1 LYTWRYNGQAD
12 CALIFRVGIGG
23 FAERFKVVPF
33 SAKVALYLVPFLDE
47 QLQSVDMHCR
57 EHKEATTM
65 FSGGNVTVYVSNMDR
80 AVRFYSETLGLKLAY
95 RFGDHWASIEAG
107 TGLTIGLHPASS
119 EFSAGRKGS
128 MAIGLQLKGALR
140 DAVSALKAKGIRF
153 QGDVI
158 NEGKAGSF
166 IGFEDPDGNQLYLAE
181 LNWSHVE
188 KGEGQYQPAKA

>member
-1 LYTWRYNGQAD
+1 
-12 CALIFRVGIGG
+12 
-23 FAERFKVVPF
+23 
-33 SAKVALYLVPFLDE
+33 
-47 QLQSVDMHCR
+47 
-57 EHKEATTM
+57 M

-119 EFSAGRKGS
+119 TNPAGRKGS
-128 MAIGLQLKGALR
+128 MAIGLQLKGSIG
-140 DAVSALKAKGIRF
+140 DAVRALKAKGVRF
-153 QGDVI
+153 QGDVV

-181 LNWSHVE
+181 LDWSHVE

>member
-1 LYTWRYNGQAD
+1 M
-12 CALIFRVGIGG
+12 GG
-23 FAERFKVVPF
+23 FAGRFKVVPF
-33 SAKVALYLVPFLDE
+33 AAKVALYLLPFLDE
-47 QLQSVDMHCR
+47 QLQDTDKTRGH
-57 EHKEATTM
+57 HKEGTM
-65 FSGGNVTVYVSNMDR
+65 FSGGNVTVYVANMDK

-119 EFSAGRKGS
+119 VFPAGQKGS
-128 MAIGLQLKGALR
+128 MAIGLQLKGSLP
-140 DAVSALKAKGIRF
+140 DAIGALKVKGVRF

-181 LNWSHVE
+181 LKWSHVE
-188 KGEGQYQPAKA
+188 KGVGQYQPAKA